1 MSVFKCKMCGGTLE
15 INQGDT
21 VAVCEYC
28 GTKQTLPKLDDEKRV
43 QLYDRANYFRRQNEF
58 DKAMGIFEM
67 IIADE
72 KDDAEAYWGIVLC
85 KYGIEYVEDPRSHKR
100 VPTVNR
106 AQYTSIFDDNDYLSA
121 IEHADEYQRDIYKE
135 EAKVIDSI
143 QKGILEI
150 SAKEEPFDVFI
161 CYKETDSKGKRTND
175 SVYAQDIYSAL
186 TKEGYKV
193 FFARITLEDKLGSA
207 YEPYIFA
214 ALHSAKV
221 MLVIGTSKENFNAV
235 WVKNEWSRFLA
246 ISKDDSSRAVIPC
259 YKDISPYD
267 MPEEFAYL
275 QSQDMEKI
283 GYIQDIVHG
292 IEKYIK
298 KEAVKETIVING
310 TNNSNISPLLKR
322 AFMFLEDG
330 DWQSAD
336 EYCEKALDIDPEN
349 AQAYLG
355 KLLVE
360 LKIKKISE
368 LKKSGTNIDSKANYK
383 KAVKFGDEEFRNEL
397 VSASEQ
403 NKENIYKD
411 AIYLMEHAR
420 YESAVSKF
428 IQVPRYKDSLSLS
441 EECQTELQKIDNARK
456 KLKSL
461 RYTLSEKNKKLN
473 NLNEIIS
480 NTSNNIISTS
490 SAEYSLSVDEE
501 KELKSFKISSIISLF
516 FSLNL
521 LILFIY
527 IITSGESENLYVT
540 IIGFYVMYIVLSF
553 VSSILKTIGWSQLK
567 KYKFIDAKKLALRI
581 MFSIFCPIT
590 SCIIAFIDTVKARN
604 FLKNKQRQ
612 NDLYI
617 LENNKKNTK
626 HIIDDVAVQLNSLK
640 KEIEENE
647 SYLKGIAEKM
657 GDPSAFDNNYET
669 LDTKSTEKLLE
680 KAEEVVVKN
689 QTAYTELL
697 QKKLNIG
704 YAQASR
710 IIDDLEERG
719 IIGPYEGSKPR
730 KVLISQQQWAEMN
743 GQANNNPTK
752 NDETYKD
759 MVKTT
764 QLIPHNQ

>member
-1 MSVFKCKMCGGTLE
+1 MGVFKCKMCGGALE

-161 CYKETDSKGKRTND
+161 CYKETDSKGNRTND

-221 MLVIGTSKENFNAV
+221 MLVVGTSKENFNAV

-267 MPEEFAYL
+267 MPKEFAYL
-275 QSQDMEKI
+275 QSQDMGKI
-283 GYIQDIVHG
+283 GYIQDLVHG

-298 KEAVKETIVING
+298 REAVKETIVVNG
-310 TNNSNISPLLKR
+310 VNNSNISPLLKR

-330 DWQSAD
+330 DWQLAD

-368 LKKSGTNIDSKANYK
+368 LKKSVTIIENNHYYK
-383 KAVKFGDEEFRNEL
+383 KAVRYSDEKLNTILISINE
-397 VSASEQ
+397 SI
-403 NKENIYKD
+403 KENIYKGATILMD
-411 AIYLMEHAR
+411 YAEYDKATQVLSKIPHYKNSDLLSEKCYTELTNISQSKENLRSLKASLSKKTVEINNLKMTVSNQKDFKSLTKLISSEKKCISCMKILAIISICISAFVLAVYISLMKDSNDIPVDLLVTYFSYLFCSLIPSLLKMFGWTFFKKRNYLNKKELRSRIALSIFLPITSDIIALFDTKKIKENTTNKNQIENEKLNIKKDETRKVIEKLNSEITLINSEIER
-420 YESAVSKF
+420 YEKYLIS
-428 IQVPRYKDSLSLS
+428 ISLRTALMSV
-441 EECQTELQKIDNARK
+441 ARK
-456 KLKSL
+456 KG
-461 RYTLSEKNKKLN
+461 
-473 NLNEIIS
+473 I
-480 NTSNNIISTS
+480 
-490 SAEYSLSVDEE
+490 
-501 KELKSFKISSIISLF
+501 
-516 FSLNL
+516 
-521 LILFIY
+521 
-527 IITSGESENLYVT
+527 
-540 IIGFYVMYIVLSF
+540 
-553 VSSILKTIGWSQLK
+553 
-567 KYKFIDAKKLALRI
+567 
-581 MFSIFCPIT
+581 
-590 SCIIAFIDTVKARN
+590 
-604 FLKNKQRQ
+604 Q
-612 NDLYI
+612 N
-617 LENNKKNTK
+617 
-626 HIIDDVAVQLNSLK
+626 
-640 KEIEENE
+640 
-647 SYLKGIAEKM
+647 
-657 GDPSAFDNNYET
+657 
-669 LDTKSTEKLLE
+669 
-680 KAEEVVVKN
+680 
-689 QTAYTELL
+689 
-697 QKKLNIG
+697 
-704 YAQASR
+704 
-710 IIDDLEERG
+710 
-719 IIGPYEGSKPR
+719 
-730 KVLISQQQWAEMN
+730 
-743 GQANNNPTK
+743 
-752 NDETYKD
+752 
-759 MVKTT
+759 
-764 QLIPHNQ
+764 

>member
-1 MSVFKCKMCGGTLE
+1 MSVFKCKMCGGALE

-67 IIADE
+67 IISDE

-161 CYKETDSKGKRTND
+161 CYKETDSKGNRTND

-267 MPEEFAYL
+267 MPKEFAYL
-275 QSQDMEKI
+275 QSQDMGKI
-283 GYIQDIVHG
+283 GYIQDLVHG

-298 KEAVKETIVING
+298 KEAVKETIVVNG
-310 TNNSNISPLLKR
+310 VNNSNISPLLKR

-368 LKKSGTNIDSKANYK
+368 LKKSVTIIENNHYYK
-383 KAVKFGDEEFRNEL
+383 KAVRYSDEKLNTILISINE
-397 VSASEQ
+397 SI
-403 NKENIYKD
+403 KENIYKGATILMD
-411 AIYLMEHAR
+411 YAEYDKATQVLSKIPHYKNSDLLVEKCYTELNNISQSKENLRSLKASLSKKTVEINNLKMVVSNTKDFKSLTTLINSEKKNISRMKILSIISICISAFVLAVYISLMKDSNDIPVDLLATYFSYLFCSLIPSLLKMFEWTFFKKRNYLNKKELRSRIALSIFLPITSDIIALFDTKKIKENTTNKNQIENEKLNIKKDETQKVIEKLNSEITLINSEIER
-420 YESAVSKF
+420 YEKYLIS
-428 IQVPRYKDSLSLS
+428 ISLRTALISV
-441 EECQTELQKIDNARK
+441 ARK
-456 KLKSL
+456 KG
-461 RYTLSEKNKKLN
+461 
-473 NLNEIIS
+473 I
-480 NTSNNIISTS
+480 
-490 SAEYSLSVDEE
+490 
-501 KELKSFKISSIISLF
+501 
-516 FSLNL
+516 
-521 LILFIY
+521 
-527 IITSGESENLYVT
+527 
-540 IIGFYVMYIVLSF
+540 
-553 VSSILKTIGWSQLK
+553 
-567 KYKFIDAKKLALRI
+567 
-581 MFSIFCPIT
+581 
-590 SCIIAFIDTVKARN
+590 
-604 FLKNKQRQ
+604 Q
-612 NDLYI
+612 N
-617 LENNKKNTK
+617 
-626 HIIDDVAVQLNSLK
+626 
-640 KEIEENE
+640 
-647 SYLKGIAEKM
+647 
-657 GDPSAFDNNYET
+657 
-669 LDTKSTEKLLE
+669 
-680 KAEEVVVKN
+680 
-689 QTAYTELL
+689 
-697 QKKLNIG
+697 
-704 YAQASR
+704 
-710 IIDDLEERG
+710 
-719 IIGPYEGSKPR
+719 
-730 KVLISQQQWAEMN
+730 
-743 GQANNNPTK
+743 
-752 NDETYKD
+752 
-759 MVKTT
+759 
-764 QLIPHNQ
+764 

>member
-1 MSVFKCKMCGGTLE
+1 MSVFKCKMCGGALE

-161 CYKETDSKGKRTND
+161 CYKETDSKGNRTND

-235 WVKNEWSRFLA
+235 WVKNEWSRFIA

-267 MPEEFAYL
+267 MPKEFTYL
-275 QSQDMEKI
+275 QSQDMGKI
-283 GYIQDIVHG
+283 GYIQDLVHG

-298 KEAVKETIVING
+298 KEAVKETIVVNG
-310 TNNSNISPLLKR
+310 VNNSNISPLLKR

-368 LKKSGTNIDSKANYK
+368 LKKSVTIIENNQYYK
-383 KAVKFGDEEFRNEL
+383 KAVRYSDEKLNAILISINE
-397 VSASEQ
+397 SI
-403 NKENIYKD
+403 KENIYKG
-411 AIYLMEHAR
+411 ATILMDYAEYDKATQ
-420 YESAVSKF
+420 VLSK
-428 IQVPRYKDSLSLS
+428 IPHYKDSDLLSEKCYTELTNITQSKENLRLLKTSLS
-441 EECQTELQKIDNARK
+441 KKTIEINNLKMTVSNQKDFKSLTKLINSEKKCISCMKILAIISICISAFVLAAYINLMKDSNDMPVDLLVTYFAYLFCSLIPSLLKMFGWTFFKKRNYLNKKELRSRIALSIFLPITSDIIALFDTKKIKENTTNKNQIENEKISIKKDETRKVIEKLNSEIALINSEIERYEKYLISISLRTALMSVARK
-456 KLKSL
+456 KG
-461 RYTLSEKNKKLN
+461 
-473 NLNEIIS
+473 I
-480 NTSNNIISTS
+480 
-490 SAEYSLSVDEE
+490 
-501 KELKSFKISSIISLF
+501 
-516 FSLNL
+516 
-521 LILFIY
+521 
-527 IITSGESENLYVT
+527 
-540 IIGFYVMYIVLSF
+540 
-553 VSSILKTIGWSQLK
+553 
-567 KYKFIDAKKLALRI
+567 
-581 MFSIFCPIT
+581 
-590 SCIIAFIDTVKARN
+590 
-604 FLKNKQRQ
+604 Q
-612 NDLYI
+612 N
-617 LENNKKNTK
+617 
-626 HIIDDVAVQLNSLK
+626 
-640 KEIEENE
+640 
-647 SYLKGIAEKM
+647 
-657 GDPSAFDNNYET
+657 
-669 LDTKSTEKLLE
+669 
-680 KAEEVVVKN
+680 
-689 QTAYTELL
+689 
-697 QKKLNIG
+697 
-704 YAQASR
+704 
-710 IIDDLEERG
+710 
-719 IIGPYEGSKPR
+719 
-730 KVLISQQQWAEMN
+730 
-743 GQANNNPTK
+743 
-752 NDETYKD
+752 
-759 MVKTT
+759 
-764 QLIPHNQ
+764 

>member
-1 MSVFKCKMCGGTLE
+1 MSVFKCKMCGGALE

-161 CYKETDSKGKRTND
+161 CYKETDSKGNRTND

-267 MPEEFAYL
+267 MPKEFAYL
-275 QSQDMEKI
+275 QSQDMGKI
-283 GYIQDIVHG
+283 GYIQDLVHG

-298 KEAVKETIVING
+298 KEAVKETIVVNG
-310 TNNSNISPLLKR
+310 VNNSNISPLLKR

-368 LKKSGTNIDSKANYK
+368 LKKSVTIIENNHYYK
-383 KAVKFGDEEFRNEL
+383 KAVRYSDEKLNTILISINE
-397 VSASEQ
+397 SI
-403 NKENIYKD
+403 KENIYKGATILMD
-411 AIYLMEHAR
+411 YAEYDKATRVLSKIPHYKNSDLLVEKCYTELNNISQSKENLRSLKASLSKKTVEINNLKMVVSNTKDFKSLTTLINSEKKNISCMKILSIISICISAFVLAVYISLMKDSNDIPVDLLATYFSYLFCSLIPSLLKMFEWTFFKKRNYLNKKEHRSRIALSIFLPITSDIIALFDTKKIKENTTNKNQIENEKLNIKKDETQKVIEKLNSEITLINSEIER
-420 YESAVSKF
+420 YEKYLIS
-428 IQVPRYKDSLSLS
+428 ISLRTALMSV
-441 EECQTELQKIDNARK
+441 ARK
-456 KLKSL
+456 KG
-461 RYTLSEKNKKLN
+461 
-473 NLNEIIS
+473 I
-480 NTSNNIISTS
+480 
-490 SAEYSLSVDEE
+490 
-501 KELKSFKISSIISLF
+501 
-516 FSLNL
+516 
-521 LILFIY
+521 
-527 IITSGESENLYVT
+527 
-540 IIGFYVMYIVLSF
+540 
-553 VSSILKTIGWSQLK
+553 
-567 KYKFIDAKKLALRI
+567 
-581 MFSIFCPIT
+581 
-590 SCIIAFIDTVKARN
+590 
-604 FLKNKQRQ
+604 Q
-612 NDLYI
+612 N
-617 LENNKKNTK
+617 
-626 HIIDDVAVQLNSLK
+626 
-640 KEIEENE
+640 
-647 SYLKGIAEKM
+647 
-657 GDPSAFDNNYET
+657 
-669 LDTKSTEKLLE
+669 
-680 KAEEVVVKN
+680 
-689 QTAYTELL
+689 
-697 QKKLNIG
+697 
-704 YAQASR
+704 
-710 IIDDLEERG
+710 
-719 IIGPYEGSKPR
+719 
-730 KVLISQQQWAEMN
+730 
-743 GQANNNPTK
+743 
-752 NDETYKD
+752 
-759 MVKTT
+759 
-764 QLIPHNQ
+764 

>member
-1 MSVFKCKMCGGTLE
+1 MSVFKCKMCGGALE

-161 CYKETDSKGKRTND
+161 CYKETDSKGNRTND

-267 MPEEFAYL
+267 MPKEFAYL
-275 QSQDMEKI
+275 QSQDMGKI
-283 GYIQDIVHG
+283 GYIQDLVHG

-298 KEAVKETIVING
+298 KEAVKETIVVNG
-310 TNNSNISPLLKR
+310 VNNSNISPLLKR

-368 LKKSGTNIDSKANYK
+368 LKKSVTIIENNHYYK
-383 KAVKFGDEEFRNEL
+383 KAVRYSDEKLNTILISINE
-397 VSASEQ
+397 SI
-403 NKENIYKD
+403 KENIYKGATILMD
-411 AIYLMEHAR
+411 YAEYDKATQVLSKIPHYKNSDLLVEKCYTELNNISQSKENLRSLKASLSKKTVEINNLKMVVSNTKDFKSLTTLINSEKKNISRMKILSIISICISAFVLAVYISLMKDSNDIPVDLLVTYFSYLFCSLIPSLLKMFEWTFFKKRNYLNKKELRSRIALSIFLPITSDIIALFDTKKIKENTTNKNQIENEKLNIKKDETQKVIEKLNSEITLINSEIER
-420 YESAVSKF
+420 YEKYLIS
-428 IQVPRYKDSLSLS
+428 ISLRTALMSV
-441 EECQTELQKIDNARK
+441 ARK
-456 KLKSL
+456 KG
-461 RYTLSEKNKKLN
+461 
-473 NLNEIIS
+473 I
-480 NTSNNIISTS
+480 
-490 SAEYSLSVDEE
+490 
-501 KELKSFKISSIISLF
+501 
-516 FSLNL
+516 
-521 LILFIY
+521 
-527 IITSGESENLYVT
+527 
-540 IIGFYVMYIVLSF
+540 
-553 VSSILKTIGWSQLK
+553 
-567 KYKFIDAKKLALRI
+567 
-581 MFSIFCPIT
+581 
-590 SCIIAFIDTVKARN
+590 
-604 FLKNKQRQ
+604 Q
-612 NDLYI
+612 N
-617 LENNKKNTK
+617 
-626 HIIDDVAVQLNSLK
+626 
-640 KEIEENE
+640 
-647 SYLKGIAEKM
+647 
-657 GDPSAFDNNYET
+657 
-669 LDTKSTEKLLE
+669 
-680 KAEEVVVKN
+680 
-689 QTAYTELL
+689 
-697 QKKLNIG
+697 
-704 YAQASR
+704 
-710 IIDDLEERG
+710 
-719 IIGPYEGSKPR
+719 
-730 KVLISQQQWAEMN
+730 
-743 GQANNNPTK
+743 
-752 NDETYKD
+752 
-759 MVKTT
+759 
-764 QLIPHNQ
+764 